1 MQIDRSLKDYLEDVS
16 SYSPA
21 PGGGSVV
28 AYMTSLSIGLYLM
41 SVRISVRRKSFLSL
55 DEEIKDQV
63 YKNIE
68 KLDEINKIILNYVD
82 KDIDTFNEF
91 MEAYRSK
98 DEEAIKRETIK
109 CFNEPYHVLNLIFE
123 AIDVMLLDQKYIVK
137 SVRSDLRIALN
148 SLEAQ
153 FDNCKEN
160 IDINI
165 RNIDDE
171 FIHENVR
178 IAYKKMDEYR
188 EKLKDFFASV

>member
-1 MQIDRSLKDYLEDVS
+1 MQVERSLKEYLEDVS

-41 SVRISVRRKSFLSL
+41 SIRISVRRKKFELL
-55 DEEIKDQV
+55 DEQTKNEV

-68 KLDEINKIILNYVD
+68 RLDEINNIILEYVD
-82 KDIDTFNEF
+82 KDIATFNEF
-91 MEAYRSK
+91 MEAFRSK

-123 AIDVMLLDQKYIVK
+123 AIDVMLIDQKYIVK

-160 IDINI
+160 IDINLK
-165 RNIDDE
+165 NIDDE
-171 FIHENVR
+171 FIHENVK
-178 IAYKKMDEYR
+178 IAYKKIEDYR
-188 EKLKDFFASV
+188 QKLKDFFASV

>member
-1 MQIDRSLKDYLEDVS
+1 MQVERSLKEYLEDVS

-41 SVRISVRRKSFLSL
+41 SIRISVRRKKFELL
-55 DEEIKDQV
+55 DEQTKNEV

-68 KLDEINKIILNYVD
+68 RLDEINNIILEYVD
-82 KDIDTFNEF
+82 KDIATFNEF
-91 MEAYRSK
+91 MEAFRSK

-123 AIDVMLLDQKYIVK
+123 AIDVMLIDQKYIVK

-160 IDINI
+160 IDINLK
-165 RNIDDE
+165 NIDDE
-171 FIHENVR
+171 FIHENVK
-178 IAYKKMDEYR
+178 IAYKKIEDYR
-188 EKLKDFFASV
+188 QKLKDFFESV

>member
-1 MQIDRSLKDYLEDVS
+1 MQIDISLKDYLEDVS

-55 DEEIKDQV
+55 DEKTKEEV
-63 YKNIE
+63 FKNID

-91 MEAYRSK
+91 MKAYRSK

-137 SVRSDLRIALN
+137 SVRSDLRIALK

-160 IDINI
+160 ININI
-165 RNIDDE
+165 ENIDDE

-178 IAYKKMDEYR
+178 IAYQKIDVYR
-188 EKLKDFFASV
+188 EKLNEFFASV

>member
-1 MQIDRSLKDYLEDVS
+1 MQVDRSLKEYLEDVS

-41 SVRISVRRKSFLSL
+41 SIRISVRRKSFIAL
-55 DEEIKDQV
+55 DDKIKQEV
-63 YKNIE
+63 YDNIN

-82 KDIDTFNEF
+82 KDIDTFNEY

-98 DEEAIKRETIK
+98 DQEAIKRETIK

-165 RNIDDE
+165 NNIDDE
-171 FIHENVR
+171 YIHENVR
-178 IAYKKMDEYR
+178 IAYKKIDEYR
-188 EKLKDFFASV
+188 KKLEDFFASV